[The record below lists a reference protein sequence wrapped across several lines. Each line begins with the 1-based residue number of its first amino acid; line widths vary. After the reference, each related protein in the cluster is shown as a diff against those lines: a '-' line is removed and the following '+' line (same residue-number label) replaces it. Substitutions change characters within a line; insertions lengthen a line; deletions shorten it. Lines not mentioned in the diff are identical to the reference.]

1 MPLLCQ
7 ARSAGLPD
15 SCSTRTPHSRP
26 TRLPLCQASTMQASH
41 LPQEGSKP
49 A

>member
-15 SCSTRTPHSRP
+15 SCSTKPLHSR
-26 TRLPLCQASTMQASH
+26 Q
-41 LPQEGSKP
+41 PQEGCKP
-49 A
+49 D